1 MGGADCL
8 RMLRQNALLFF
19 GMCLLVGMGGAVFL
33 AGLDFVTRLR
43 YAHGWVVWWLPFGGI
58 MTVWIYQRWGR
69 DAGRG
74 TDRIL
79 EWIREPE
86 KPGAFGRMG
95 GMIVGGTWLTHLL
108 GGSAGREGTALQM
121 GGGFAA
127 ALALRAGLSGD
138 QARIFVMSGLAAG
151 FGAVFGT
158 PLAGAVFAVEVVKC
172 GAVWRRPAL
181 LGTALVAALC
191 ADGVCRVL
199 GVEHGVPVLA
209 ESAGLFSGESLGL
222 GALMRRC
229 MGLGMVAACFGMF
242 ARGYVALHG
251 KACGFWARWVQPAGL
266 RAAAGGVAVLG
277 VTLLLGTRD
286 YLGLGVWAP
295 GPGPVVL
302 GSFFGTEPVPV
313 WAWFWKMLLTV
324 LTVSSGFKGG
334 EVTPLFYMGAS
345 LGNALSRVPGLV
357 AAEGSLLAAAGMVA
371 VFAGASKAPLACAVL
386 GGELFGWQHVPVF
399 LVTCWIADR
408 VSGNRGLYGVRNPAA

>member
-1 MGGADCL
+1 
-8 RMLRQNALLFF
+8 
-19 GMCLLVGMGGAVFL
+19 
-33 AGLDFVTRLR
+33 
-43 YAHGWVVWWLPFGGI
+43 
-58 MTVWIYQRWGR
+58 
-69 DAGRG
+69 
-74 TDRIL
+74 
-79 EWIREPE
+79 
-86 KPGAFGRMG
+86 
-95 GMIVGGTWLTHLL
+95 
-108 GGSAGREGTALQM
+108 
-121 GGGFAA
+121 
-127 ALALRAGLSGD
+127 
-138 QARIFVMSGLAAG
+138 
-151 FGAVFGT
+151 
-158 PLAGAVFAVEVVKC
+158 
-172 GAVWRRPAL
+172 
-181 LGTALVAALC
+181 
-191 ADGVCRVL
+191 
-199 GVEHGVPVLA
+199 
-209 ESAGLFSGESLGL
+209 
-222 GALMRRC
+222 MRRC
-229 MGLGMVAACFGMF
+229 MGLGVAAACFGMF
-242 ARGYVALHG
+242 ARAYVALHG
-251 KACGFWARWVQPAGL
+251 KACGFWARWGQPAGL

-345 LGNALSRVPGLV
+345 LGNALSRVPGWV

-408 VSGNRGLYGVRNPAA
+408 VSGNRGLYGARNPAA